1 MTPKAAASTLY
12 DLLSRNQWL
21 VSVGVSEEDG
31 RQLLV
36 VYTNRRSSISRTLVP
51 HEWEGYPVVLRQL
64 GQIRPGS
71 NSTSSSVLV
80 DNHLASPPASSYPIS
95 P

>member
-12 DLLSRNQWL
+12 DLLSRHQWL
-21 VSVGVSEEDG
+21 VSVGVSEEGG

-36 VYTNRRSSISRTLVP
+36 VYTNRRPSSSHALVP
-51 HEWEGYPVVLRQL
+51 QEWEGYRVALRQL

-71 NSTSSSVLV
+71 DSASSSMLI
-80 DNHLASPPASSYPIS
+80 AT
-95 P
+95 

>member
-12 DLLSRNQWL
+12 DSLSRNQWL
-21 VSVGVSEEDG
+21 VSVGVSEEGG

-36 VYTNRRSSISRTLVP
+36 VYTNRRPSISRTLVP
-51 HEWEGYPVVLRQL
+51 NEWEGYPVALRQL

-71 NSTSSSVLV
+71 ANVASGI
-80 DNHLASPPASSYPIS
+80 LAAT
-95 P
+95 